1 MGDRLA
7 EARARLDAINAQEC
21 ADPRIAAKSR
31 TAWRLHDAV
40 APVAVVLVHGF
51 TSNPQQYA
59 QLAPQL
65 AARGHAVIVP
75 RIRYHGY
82 EDRLTDE
89 IAALTAGDW
98 ERDALEGIAVAALA
112 GERVVVAGISVAGT
126 LCGWLAARVAI
137 DHAIAIAPFCGIRSL
152 PGGVNELLG
161 KGLRSMPNRFSWW
174 DPRRKTAQL
183 PPHAYPRFSTR
194 ALGEG
199 LRISSDL
206 VAGAAGNPHARRA
219 TLVQNTAEPIVN
231 NAYARR
237 RFAALTD
244 RGVDVRHVEIRVR
257 HTHDVIE
264 PTIPQARPEI
274 VYPRLIQLVE
284 SEPDG

>member
-1 MGDRLA
+1 MPPPLTA
-7 EARARLDAINAQEC
+7 ARARLDAINAREC
-21 ADPRIAAKSR
+21 DDPRVAPKSR
-31 TAWRLHDAV
+31 TGWWLHDAV
-40 APVAVVLVHGF
+40 APVAVVLLHGF

-82 EDRLTDE
+82 ADRLSDE
-89 IAALTAGDW
+89 IAALTAADW
-98 ERDALEGIAVAALA
+98 EHDALEAIAVAALA
-112 GERVVVAGISVAGT
+112 GQRVVVAGISVAGT

-137 DHAIAIAPFCGIRSL
+137 DHAIAIAPFCGVREL
-152 PGGVNELLG
+152 PGRANDLLG
-161 KGLRSMPNRFSWW
+161 SGLRTFPNRFSWW
-174 DPRRKTAQL
+174 DPRRKMEQL

-199 LRISSDL
+199 LRLSTELTD
-206 VAGAAGNPHARRA
+206 GAANGAHARRA

-231 NAYARR
+231 NPYARR
-237 RFAALTD
+237 RFARLQPL
-244 RGVDVRHVEIRVR
+244 GVDVRTVEICVR

-264 PTIPQARPEI
+264 PTIPQARPAV
-274 VYPRLIQLVE
+274 VYPKLIALIE
-284 SEPDG
+284 ER

>member
-21 ADPRIAAKSR
+21 GDPRIAAKSR
-31 TAWRLHDAV
+31 TAWWLHEAA

-65 AARGHAVIVP
+65 AARGHAVIAP
-75 RIRYHGY
+75 RVRYHGY
-82 EDRLTDE
+82 ADRLTDE

-98 ERDALEGIAVAALA
+98 EHDALEAITIAALA
-112 GERVVVAGISVAGT
+112 GKRVVVAGISVAGT

-152 PGGVNELLG
+152 PGGVNDLLG
-161 KGLRSMPNRFSWW
+161 SGLRAMPNRFPWW
-174 DPRRKTAQL
+174 DPRRKMAQL
-183 PPHAYPRFSTR
+183 PPHAYPRFSTH

-199 LRISSDL
+199 LRISTGL
-206 VAGAAGNPHARRA
+206 VAGAAGCVHARRA
-219 TLVQNTAEPIVN
+219 TLMQNTADPIVN
-231 NAYARR
+231 NPLARR
-237 RFAALTD
+237 RFEHLT
-244 RGVDVRHVEIRVR
+244 RLGVDVRHVDIRVR

-264 PTIPQARPEI
+264 PTIPQARPDV
-274 VYPRLIQLVE
+274 VYPKLIELIE
-284 SEPDG
+284 S

>member
-7 EARARLDAINAQEC
+7 GARARLDAINVREC
-21 ADPRIAAKSR
+21 EDPRIAAKSR
-31 TAWRLHDAV
+31 TAWWLHDAV

-65 AARGHAVIVP
+65 AARGHAVIAP
-75 RIRYHGY
+75 RVRYHGY
-82 EDRLTDE
+82 ADRLTDE

-98 ERDALEGIAVAALA
+98 ERDALEAIAIAALA

-152 PGGVNELLG
+152 PGGVNDLLG
-161 KGLRSMPNRFSWW
+161 SGLRTFPNRFSWW
-174 DPRRKTAQL
+174 DPRRKMAQL

-199 LRISSDL
+199 LRISTGL
-206 VAGAAGNPHARRA
+206 VAGAAGCAHARRA
-219 TLVQNTAEPIVN
+219 TLVQNTADPIVN
-231 NAYARR
+231 NPLARR
-237 RFAALTD
+237 RFEHLK
-244 RGVDVRHVEIRVR
+244 RLGVDVRHVDIRVR

-264 PTIPQARPEI
+264 PTIPQARPDI
-274 VYPRLIQLVE
+274 VYPALIELIE
-284 SEPDG
+284 S

>member
-1 MGDRLA
+1 MGGSLA
-7 EARARLDAINAQEC
+7 EARAHLDAINAQEC
-21 ADPRIAAKSR
+21 GDPRIAAKSR
-31 TAWRLHDAV
+31 TAWWLHDAV
-40 APVAVVLVHGF
+40 APIAVVLVHGF
-51 TSNPQQYA
+51 TSDPQQYA

-82 EDRLTDE
+82 ANRLTEE

-98 ERDALEGIAVAALA
+98 ERDALDAIAVAARA

-161 KGLRSMPNRFSWW
+161 KGLRAMPNRFSWW
-174 DPRRKTAQL
+174 DPRRKMAQL

-199 LRISSDL
+199 LRISDDL
-206 VAGAAGNPHARRA
+206 VAGTAAGSPHARRA

-237 RFAALTD
+237 RFAALEEL
-244 RGVDVRHVEIRVR
+244 GVDVRCVDIRVR

-274 VYPRLIQLVE
+274 VYPRLIELIE
-284 SEPDG
+284 S